1 MPVGSRVTC
10 WPTHSPVHSAF
21 VTCGSVDVAQARRE
35 SLSNVAAIA
44 VSGWP
49 SRSCITVNASIV
61 ALPALDD
68 AASTGVASSRLAS
81 PSIVVCGEP
90 CLKPLFGGDV
100 E

>member
-10 WPTHSPVHSAF
+10 WPTHSPEQSVF
-21 VTCGSVDVAQARRE
+21 VTCGSIEVAHARRE
-35 SLSNVAAIA
+35 SLSRVAAIA

-61 ALPALDD
+61 ALPEFDT
-68 AASTGVASSRLAS
+68 AACSGVASSRLAS
-81 PSIVVCGEP
+81 ESIVDCGEP
-90 CLKPLFGGDV
+90 CLKPFFGGVD